1 MTSTSL
7 KESDYI
13 KVWAIFFV
21 IAFVGGTVAGAIV
34 GGIAGGIL
42 GALGSPPRVISVISG
57 LLGFLVSIPIS
68 YFSFRFAITKFLLPK
83 ITRPEPSVE
92 PLKAAA

>member
-1 MTSTSL
+1 MTSANL
-7 KESDYI
+7 KEKDYI

-21 IAFVGGTVAGAIV
+21 IAFIGGTVAGAVV
-34 GGIAGGIL
+34 GGVAGGIL
-42 GALGSPPRVISVISG
+42 GALGAKGRLISLVAG
-57 LLGFLVSIPIS
+57 LLGFVVSLPIS

-83 ITRPEPSVE
+83 LTVTQASVE

>member
-1 MTSTSL
+1 MTSTNL

-21 IAFVGGTVAGAIV
+21 IAFIGGTVAGAIV

-42 GALGSPPRVISVISG
+42 GALGGPPRVISVVSG
-57 LLGFLVSIPIS
+57 ILGFLVSLPIS
-68 YFSFRFAITKFLLPK
+68 YFSFRFVITKFLLPK
-83 ITRPEPSVE
+83 LTSPESSAV

>member
-1 MTSTSL
+1 MTSANL

-21 IAFVGGTVAGAIV
+21 IAFVGGTVAGFIV
-34 GGIAGGIL
+34 GGVAGGIL
-42 GALGSPPRVISVISG
+42 RVLGGPSRVISVVSG
-57 LLGFLVSIPIS
+57 LLGFLVSLPIS

-83 ITRPEPSVE
+83 IAAEPSAV

>member
-1 MTSTSL
+1 MTSANL
-7 KESDYI
+7 KERDYI

-42 GALGSPPRVISVISG
+42 GALGGPARVISLVSG
-57 LLGFLVSIPIS
+57 TLGFLVTLPIS
-68 YFSFRFAITKFLLPK
+68 YFSFRFAVTKFLLPT
-83 ITRPEPSVE
+83 ITTPEAAVV